1 MAHNRYFI
9 INADDPNMD
18 EIAHVIVGSM
28 DTQRYSLDGL
38 KLVVKL
44 HYNDHNNYEFL
55 ADYTE
60 YNHDAILEQIHTLEW
75 TSVL

>member
-9 INADDPNMD
+9 INAEDPNMD

-28 DTQRYSLDGL
+28 YTQRYSIDGTM
-38 KLVVKL
+38 LVVKL
-44 HYNDHNNYEFL
+44 HQGDHSDYEFL

-60 YNHDAILEQIHTLEW
+60 YDHDAILEQLHTLEW

>member
-18 EIAHVIVGSM
+18 EIAHVIVGTVES
-28 DTQRYSLDGL
+28 QRYSIDGTL
-38 KLVVKL
+38 MVVKL
-44 HYNDHNNYEFL
+44 HQGDHSDYEFL

-60 YNHDAILEQIHTLEW
+60 YNHDAILEQLHSLQW
-75 TSVL
+75 TTIL

>member
-18 EIAHVIVGSM
+18 EIAHVIVGTM
-28 DTQRYSLDGL
+28 DTQRYSLDGTM
-38 KLVVKL
+38 LVVKL
-44 HYNDHNNYEFL
+44 HQGDHSDYEFL

-60 YNHDAILEQIHTLEW
+60 YNHDAILEQLQSLQW
-75 TSVL
+75 T

>member
-28 DTQRYSLDGL
+28 DTQRYSLDGS

-44 HYNDHNNYEFL
+44 HYDDSNNYEFL

-60 YNHDAILEQIHTLEW
+60 YNHDAILEQLHTLEW

>member
-18 EIAHVIVGSM
+18 EIAHVIVGTI
-28 DTQRYSLDGL
+28 DTQRYSLDGTMI
-38 KLVVKL
+38 VVKL
-44 HYNDHNNYEFL
+44 HQGDHSDYEFL

-60 YNHDAILEQIHTLEW
+60 YNHDAILEQLHTLEW